1 MNQNMKPQFL
11 SLAGDLHAYILTF
24 LSYRDILR
32 CASVCTGLRQTYLS
46 SSELQYIVELGGQQ
60 LLPVNLQ
67 PGVDDHV
74 PISERLQLLRDKAH
88 AWFKFN
94 TRPVQTVIVPKIFY
108 SDKAFVSNG
117 HVCLCDTESLSGFAK
132 IFPIAPEPPQQAI
145 DREWSSESLSSL
157 PNTQNIDV
165 LMDPEQN
172 LIAAAYDIIGGSGVY
187 IDLLALDGDGVHPQ
201 AAGRTLIM
209 SPGLPGRQNMDFE
222 ALDSDSDKNWR
233 LESLGRHIALWRH
246 ESPRDEPERLLWWLQ
261 IWDWQYSTMSN
272 CVLSGTVFDA
282 EQFDGLIDFCFL
294 GSNRLLIVMN
304 DNLKVYS
311 IEDMSQ
317 APELLAC
324 FLFPAQVQFIRCF
337 PSKIN
342 LNLARTQRTM
352 WTSDPAHRLLSL
364 LTYSSEALFHFV
376 ISASIF
382 FQLDLFEGMTTA
394 VPWKHWGPLNSRVF
408 QDNEMFGFG
417 LGGSRVFKAIPS
429 IIERSYSDLVEY
441 RLHMM
446 DFSPLA
452 VKHQQGLG
460 QVVREPSTI
469 DLEGELVTT
478 SLPYVEVVS
487 DTKSSHEPT
496 PIWVDKDRIY
506 VLQSDTAS
514 LEVIKV

>member
-1 MNQNMKPQFL
+1 MPQFL
-11 SLAGDLHAYILTF
+11 SLAGDLHAYILAF
-24 LSYRDILR
+24 LSYQDILR

-67 PGVDDHV
+67 LGVDDHT
-74 PISERLQLLRDKAH
+74 PISERLQLLRDKAR

-94 TRPVQTVIVPKIFY
+94 TRPVQTVVVPKIFY
-108 SDKAFVSNG
+108 TDKAFLSNG
-117 HVCLCDTESLSGFAK
+117 HLCVCDTENLSGFAK
-132 IFPIAPEPPQQAI
+132 IFPIAPEPSQQAI

-172 LIAAAYDIIGGSGVY
+172 LIAAAYDIIDGSGVY

-209 SPGLPGRQNMDFE
+209 SPELPGRQNMDFQ

-246 ESPRDEPERLLWWLQ
+246 ESPRGEPDRLLWWLQ

-272 CVLSGTVFDA
+272 
-282 EQFDGLIDFCFL
+282 
-294 GSNRLLIVMN
+294 
-304 DNLKVYS
+304 VYS

-324 FLFPAQVQFIRCF
+324 FLFPAQVQFVKCF

-352 WTSDPAHRLLSL
+352 WTSDPTHQLLSL
-364 LTYSSEALFHFV
+364 LTYSPEALFHFV
-376 ISASIF
+376 ISTSIF
-382 FQLDLFEGMTTA
+382 FQLDFFEGMTTA
-394 VPWKHWGPLNSRVF
+394 VPWKQWGPLNSRVF

-429 IIERSYSDLVEY
+429 VIERSYNDLVEY

-452 VKHQQGLG
+452 VKHRQGQG

-469 DLEGELVTT
+469 DLEGEVVTT

-487 DTKSSHEPT
+487 DIKASYEPT
-496 PIWVDKDRIY
+496 TIWVDKDRIY
-506 VLQSDTAS
+506 VLQNDTSSAGSFLSQGS
-514 LEVIKV
+514 LS